1 MTSAAQSTKSAITV
15 RGSADIVC
23 DYLSMYIFFS
33 NFEVMSYI
41 FLDYGINSILYQR
54 GLYPPENFKPD
65 ENYGL
70 TILMS
75 TDTKIKEFLSKTL
88 DQLNGNKAFCICCLI
103 YSDIWL
109 FLRLVS
115 REGGKQNSP
124 SDNEC

>member
-1 MTSAAQSTKSAITV
+1 
-15 RGSADIVC
+15 
-23 DYLSMYIFFS
+23 
-33 NFEVMSYI
+33 MSYI